1 MVNINR
7 IIVAGKVSNDPQLH
21 ETSSGRKFATL
32 CLAIVNMWK
41 DKDNKTA
48 KKTTKI
54 NIVAWGKQ
62 GENCIKYISKGM
74 ELLIEGYIESESYK
88 DSDGKTHNIVRINAS
103 NIVFLEKTSNDK

>member
-32 CLAIVNMWK
+32 CLAIVDMWK
-41 DKDNKTA
+41 DKDNKIA

-62 GENCIKYISKGM
+62 AENCIKYIFKGTDV
-74 ELLIEGYIESESYK
+74 LVEGYIESETYK
-88 DSDGKTHNIVRINAS
+88 DSYGKTQNLVRINAS
-103 NIVFLEKTSNDK
+103 NIVFLEKTDNDK